1 MKQTFELTITNQK
14 RVITALLLFP
24 FVFFGV
30 LVISSKFN
38 PGIGFLSFLTSML
51 LLWYFV
57 IGKLIVS
64 IENEKINFQWKKK
77 VIFNY
82 NNIQSLNESDIEK
95 VIIDKGQFLRKI
107 ITKDRIINLSTS
119 KLKPI
124 DSYKLISYFNQR
136 SKTQNIEIKNSWE
149 TINPKTLKIL
159 YAITWIIIVISILIL
174 IVVCVLKGFKPKMLF
189 VIGAIPILLVYAQQ
203 IERAIKKKTAT
214 ATNRR

>member
-24 FVFFGV
+24 FVLFGV

-38 PGIGFLSFLTSML
+38 PGIGFLSFLISML

-64 IENEKINFQWKKK
+64 IEDEKINFQWKKK

-82 NNIQSLNESDIEK
+82 NDIQSLNESDIEK

-174 IVVCVLKGFKPKMLF
+174 IVVCALKGFKPKMLF
-189 VIGAIPILLVYAQQ
+189 VIGAIPILLVYARQ
-203 IERAIKKKTAT
+203 IERAIKKNDSNSK
-214 ATNRR
+214 